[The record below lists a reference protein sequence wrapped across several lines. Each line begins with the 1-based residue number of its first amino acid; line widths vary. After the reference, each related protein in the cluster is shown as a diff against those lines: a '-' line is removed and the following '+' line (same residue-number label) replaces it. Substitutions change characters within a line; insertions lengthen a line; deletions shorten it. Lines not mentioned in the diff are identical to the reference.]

1 MEVEPPLIRKVARA
15 DARPHFCSLSAE
27 QETRSIMF
35 RRLMMIS
42 LIAAVAAC
50 SSHSTSTSS
59 SGASGKTGSNAAA
72 PVGEQSSTYAT
83 EQAAQAHCPT
93 DEVVWMN
100 TSSHAYH
107 TKGTTYYGHT
117 KHGGY
122 GCRKEADASGYHEAG
137 KHAAPG

>member
-1 MEVEPPLIRKVARA
+1 
-15 DARPHFCSLSAE
+15 
-27 QETRSIMF
+27 MF
-35 RRLMMIS
+35 RRLLLIS
-42 LIAAVAAC
+42 LMAAVAAC
-50 SSHSTSTSS
+50 SSHSASTSS
-59 SGASGKTGSNAAA
+59 NSNSGTGNASNATA
-72 PVGEQSSTYAT
+72 PMGEQSSTFAT
-83 EQAAQAHCPT
+83 EQVAQAHCPT

-137 KHAAPG
+137 KHTAASSSK